1 MSGIKVFLSHKNE
14 DSEVAGAIAY
24 RLKIHHQIDVYL
36 DVIDRNMEKN
46 GPDLADYIRAEM
58 EKCTQLLAVISAK
71 TRESQ
76 WVPWEIGVATEKE
89 RPLASFINPP
99 ATIPEFLRKWPYLQS
114 QEDVDRYASVSKST
128 RLVQEESVR
137 RATASASSAR
147 RTAFREFHRSLKAQ
161 LGQR

>member
-1 MSGIKVFLSHKNE
+1 MYGIKVFLSHKSE

-24 RLKIHHQIDVYL
+24 RLKTQHQIDVYL
-36 DVIDRNMEKN
+36 DVIDRNLEKS

-89 RPLASFINPP
+89 RPLASFVNPP
-99 ATIPEFLRKWPYLQS
+99 ATTPEFLRKWPYLQS
-114 QEDVDRYASVSKST
+114 LQEIDRYAAVSKST
-128 RLVQEESVR
+128 HLARQDSMR
-137 RATASASSAR
+137 RTTDSIAR
-147 RTAFREFHRSLKAQ
+147 RTAFRDFHASLKVQ